1 MGVLPR
7 MKVLEF
13 ILHQAPMKFMSA
25 LYIISLLSVFIIVG
39 LLVLFSSS
47 NPKKV
52 NESLINS
59 LMGLAF
65 IFFVFK
71 YVMVVV
77 SGTFSL
83 QTGLPLSI
91 SDITFMIMLLWS
103 LCHRDKVGSILYYF
117 GMLFLILY
125 SIFQVNVYPYFNIV
139 YILDMLMVAFS
150 MASFIIYIRNEKY
163 SPKSKDIKS
172 SILII
177 TVVALSLYGID
188 YYLGSHYLYLDWFS
202 KATPFALLN
211 NLFVQWSV
219 YLIIAV
225 VLVLYGLVLALILR
239 RKERIE
245 AIYTVSDTYM
255 KNYNRRV

>member
-1 MGVLPR
+1 MGILPR
-7 MKVLEF
+7 MIALEF
-13 ILHQAPMKFMSA
+13 ILNQAPMKIMSA

-91 SDITFMIMLLWS
+91 SDITFMIMLVWS
-103 LCHRDKVGSILYYF
+103 LCHKEKIGSLLYYF
-117 GMLFLILY
+117 GIFFLVAY

-172 SILII
+172 SILIM
-177 TVVALSLYGID
+177 TVVALGLYGID

-211 NLFVQWSV
+211 NLFVQWGV
-219 YLIIAV
+219 YIVVAV
-225 VLVLYGLVLALILR
+225 VLIAYGVVLALIFR